1 MKILIPLYFKPP
13 PQSILFSLW
22 EANSPFFCRM
32 SLPDMQISV
41 VLPNGSAAL
50 RAGCSGCAAF
60 GGGDCRVPPRGH
72 VLDLPLIARRFS
84 IFRPAGRAPF
94 YAPLRGAP
102 DVPPSAAGIAGSRP
116 GRRGTFFASKKVP
129 KEGRQRTLR
138 RVLWNLR
145 EYLAMTRRLPPLP
158 TGTPA
163 EGSIQVAGA
172 PNDRSRIARQN
183 PRRKTTPGTGVRALC
198 ARARRSRAVFRLP
211 VGAARHAKAAV
222 PPQSAL

>member
-60 GGGDCRVPPRGH
+60 GGGDCRLPPRGH

-102 DVPPSAAGIAGSRP
+102 DVPPSAAEIAGTRP
-116 GRRGTFFASKKVP
+116 G
-129 KEGRQRTLR
+129 GRADFLR
-138 RVLWNLR
+138 AQEVGGR
-145 EYLAMTRRLPPLP
+145 
-158 TGTPA
+158 
-163 EGSIQVAGA
+163 
-172 PNDRSRIARQN
+172 
-183 PRRKTTPGTGVRALC
+183 RALKGTS
-198 ARARRSRAVFRLP
+198 ASPLEKP
-211 VGAARHAKAAV
+211 PGV
-222 PPQSAL
+222 PCQYPQTTVTPHRYTS